1 MNTTFKITNRMIDFG
16 GNSMHLRKIGSL
28 LLVGLLSIV
37 LVGCSS
43 VEEDVKEGV
52 AVIHSTLDSEPKEAT
67 KQLEKMD
74 LYYPFYFEVVEE
86 EDNNVILT
94 DGSQQFILFYNDQED
109 SKSRLNYDT
118 AIEQKEYLYKEEIE
132 MDESFTYILIDQVDE
147 KSIEVTIGIGGNKIT
162 SQMKSNA
169 LLDNGKLMT
178 NIIRSVT
185 LKQEVEQ

>member
-1 MNTTFKITNRMIDFG
+1 
-16 GNSMHLRKIGSL
+16 MHLRKIGSL
-28 LLVGLLSIV
+28 LIVGLLSIL

-43 VEEDVKEGV
+43 IEEDVSEGV
-52 AVIHSTLDSEPKEAT
+52 AVIHSTLQSEPKEAT
-67 KQLEKMD
+67 KQLENMD

-94 DGSQQFILFYNDQED
+94 DGSQQFILFYNEQED

-118 AIEQKEYLYKEEIE
+118 ALEQKEYLYKEEIE
-132 MDESFTYILIDQVDE
+132 TDGRFTYVLINQVDD
-147 KSIEVTIGIGGNKIT
+147 KLIEVTIGIGGNKIT

-169 LLDNGKLMT
+169 LVDNAKLMT

-185 LKQEVEQ
+185 LKQEVAQ